1 MFWFLLITEKYPNN
15 SHLSIM
21 KLFSKKYLII
31 SVVLILGL
39 VFLNL
44 FPNVSK
50 TLENFIFKIFSPV
63 QKLFIKTGNRITGF
77 FQILLSIK
85 DLGDENIQ
93 LKQKNIELETQL
105 SELGEIK
112 KENETLRSALN
123 FSQKDAII
131 YEMASV
137 IGKNIA
143 GGQDWILV
151 DKGAENGIE
160 KNMTVVSEQFSLVG
174 KVIETG
180 ENFSKIMLITD
191 KNNVV
196 AALIENKRSE
206 GITREENGSDKI
218 FLDFI
223 PKNENV
229 ELGEKIITSGM
240 DSIYLKG
247 ILIGKVENI
256 DLSENQ
262 LFQKISIL
270 PTVDF
275 NKLETVFILKSR

>member
-1 MFWFLLITEKYPNN
+1 
-15 SHLSIM
+15 M

-151 DKGAENGIE
+151 DKGAENGVE

-240 DSIYLKG
+240 DSIYPKG